1 MRFDKDLASVYDKD
15 PKSMRFY
22 AARMILELSLGI
34 RLSAESQRQLF
45 NCCDVK
51 IFGGQ

>member
-1 MRFDKDLASVYDKD
+1 MRFDKELASVYDKD
-15 PKSMRFY
+15 PKIMRFY
-22 AARMILELSLGI
+22 AARMIVELSLGI
-34 RLSAESQRQLF
+34 RLSKDAQRQLF